1 MSAGPWDVRP
11 GETPIDLSGLV
22 DRGSIRTRGELYA
35 AEAAN
40 ILQAFEYYAA
50 ARAGSKRLKFTY
62 DWLLAV
68 HKRMFCDV
76 WTWAGEIRKE
86 NLNLG
91 GPWPLVGQRL
101 SELVDDISAWL
112 DEDSQR
118 LEQSAAIHHRA
129 VQIHPFPNGNG
140 RWARFIAN
148 LWLRKH
154 GRPEVIW
161 PEESFSLVEGGVRDE
176 YLRAIAAADNFELA
190 PLVALHA
197 RFSTGA

>member
-1 MSAGPWDVRP
+1 MSAGQWDIRP

-50 ARAGSKRLKFTY
+50 ARERSKRLKFTY

-91 GPWPLVGQRL
+91 APWHLVGQQL
-101 SELVDDISAWL
+101 SELVDDVAAWPV
-112 DEDSQR
+112 EDSPL
-118 LEQSAAIHHRA
+118 LEHSAVLHHRA

-154 GRPEVIW
+154 GGPEVIW
-161 PEESFSLVEGGVRDE
+161 PEESFSLADGGVRDE
-176 YLRAIAAADNFELA
+176 YLRAIVAADNFDLG
-190 PLVALHA
+190 PLIALHA
-197 RFSTGA
+197 RFSGSA